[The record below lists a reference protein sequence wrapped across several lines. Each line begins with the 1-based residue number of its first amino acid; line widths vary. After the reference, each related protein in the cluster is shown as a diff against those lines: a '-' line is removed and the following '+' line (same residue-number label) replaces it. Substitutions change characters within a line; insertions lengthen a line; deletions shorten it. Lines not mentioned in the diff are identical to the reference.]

1 MMIRINLYKL
11 RVDPDRIQPMK
22 SEVIVKKYTKPKKV
36 GSIWL
41 PDQVIED
48 KTGTVWEVVRSNE
61 KADLEVG
68 ATMNVGDIL
77 RVRWGHATD
86 LGCEDPAD
94 ERALYLIPAADIQA
108 VRMNT
113 WSG

>member
-1 MMIRINLYKL
+1 
-11 RVDPDRIQPMK
+11 MK
-22 SEVIVKKYTKPKKV
+22 VEPHKIKPLKDEVICKKYTKPQKV

-41 PDQVIED
+41 PDQAIED

-68 ATMNVGDIL
+68 APLKEGDII

-94 ERALYLIPAADIQA
+94 GRELYLIPATDIQG
-108 VRMNT
+108 VRVNT